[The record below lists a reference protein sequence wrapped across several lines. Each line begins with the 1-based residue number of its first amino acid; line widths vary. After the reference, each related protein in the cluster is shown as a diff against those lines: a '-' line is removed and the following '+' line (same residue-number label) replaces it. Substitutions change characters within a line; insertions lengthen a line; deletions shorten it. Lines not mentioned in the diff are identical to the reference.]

1 MKVILV
7 ARAAGVEDRS
17 LVQVQWTI
25 DLSRN
30 FLGMLVLSADDD
42 AIRMLEI
49 MDRGAFAQEFRI
61 RHNGKVRIVPELSN
75 DALNLVPGADRH
87 R

>member
-1 MKVILV
+1 
-7 ARAAGVEDRS
+7 
-17 LVQVQWTI
+17 
-25 DLSRN
+25 
-30 FLGMLVLSADDD
+30 MLVLSADDD

>member
-61 RHNGKVRIVPELSN
+61 RHDGKVRIVPELSN
-75 DALNLVPGADRH
+75 DALNLVPGAYRH

>member
-17 LVQVQWTI
+17 LVQVQWTV
-25 DLSRN
+25 DLSGN
-30 FLGMLVLSADDD
+30 LLGTLVLGANDD

-75 DALNLVPGADRH
+75 DALNLIPGAYRH